1 MARYTGP
8 KSKIARKFREA
19 IYGPDKAL
27 ERKNYPPGQHGQSKK
42 RSKQSE
48 YAVQLMEKQKAKY
61 IYGVL
66 EKQFANLFDKA
77 HRKHGITGENLLR
90 FLEAR
95 LDNTVYRL
103 GIANSR
109 RAARQIVS
117 HKHVTVNGEVV
128 NIPSYALKPG
138 DVVAVRE
145 KSKSLEAITTSI
157 AQTKVAKYN
166 WLEWD
171 SSSMTGKF
179 LNMPERSEIPENIK
193 EQLIVELYS
202 K

>member
-27 ERKNYPPGQHGQSKK
+27 ERKNYPPGQHGQAKK

-77 HRKHGITGENLLR
+77 HRKQGITGENLLK

-103 GIANSR
+103 GIAGSR

-117 HKHVTVNGEVV
+117 HRHVTVNGEVV
-128 NIPSYALKPG
+128 NIPSYQLKPG

-145 KSKSLEAITTSI
+145 KSKALEAITGAV
-157 AQTKVAKYN
+157 AQTRVAKYN
-166 WLEWD
+166 WLEFD
-171 SSSMTGKF
+171 QSSMTGKF

>member
-27 ERKNYPPGQHGQSKK
+27 ERKNYPPGQHGQAKK

-77 HRKHGITGENLLR
+77 HRKQGITGENLLK
-90 FLEAR
+90 FLESR

-103 GIANSR
+103 GIAGSR

-117 HKHVTVNGEVV
+117 HRHVTVNGEVV
-128 NIPSYALKPG
+128 NIPSYQLKPG

-145 KSKSLEAITTSI
+145 KSKALEAITGAV
-157 AQTKVAKYN
+157 AQARVAKYN
-166 WLEWD
+166 WLEFD
-171 SSSMTGKF
+171 QSSMTGKF

>member
-103 GIANSR
+103 GIAGSR

-138 DVVAVRE
+138 DVISVRE
-145 KSKSLEAITTSI
+145 KSKSLEAITEAIS
-157 AQTKVAKYN
+157 QTKAAKYN
-166 WLEWD
+166 WLEWN
-171 SSSMTGKF
+171 SASMTGKF

>member
-27 ERKNYPPGQHGQSKK
+27 ERKNYPPGQHGQAKK

-77 HRKHGITGENLLR
+77 HRKQGITGENLLK
-90 FLEAR
+90 FLESR

-103 GIANSR
+103 GIAGSR

-117 HKHVTVNGEVV
+117 HRHVTVNGEVV
-128 NIPSYALKPG
+128 NIPSYQLKPG

-145 KSKSLEAITTSI
+145 KSKALEAITGAV
-157 AQTKVAKYN
+157 AQTRVAKYN
-166 WLEWD
+166 WLEFD
-171 SSSMTGKF
+171 QSSMTGKF
-179 LNMPERSEIPENIK
+179 LNMPERAEIPENIK